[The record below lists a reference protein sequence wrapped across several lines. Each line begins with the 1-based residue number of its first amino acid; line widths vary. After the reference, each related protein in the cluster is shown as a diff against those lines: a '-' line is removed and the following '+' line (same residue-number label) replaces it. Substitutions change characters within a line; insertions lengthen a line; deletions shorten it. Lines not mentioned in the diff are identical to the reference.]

1 MEIKPVL
8 TIWTQIHS
16 YIEDIYMDM
25 KERPDLFNLNGN
37 LTVGKF
43 KDETS
48 GNVITESYHIQAK
61 SYHYVLADKSTQSK
75 YKRVSKR
82 GMSKMATDSYISTLE
97 GSLLDD
103 LIDKSQNKK
112 LRIWLCVLRQIL

>member
-1 MEIKPVL
+1 MENVQKYQDVKMNNEWDEKAFLKKVCKP
-8 TIWTQIHS
+8 S
-16 YIEDIYMDM
+16 
-25 KERPDLFNLNGN
+25 FN
-37 LTVGKF
+37 